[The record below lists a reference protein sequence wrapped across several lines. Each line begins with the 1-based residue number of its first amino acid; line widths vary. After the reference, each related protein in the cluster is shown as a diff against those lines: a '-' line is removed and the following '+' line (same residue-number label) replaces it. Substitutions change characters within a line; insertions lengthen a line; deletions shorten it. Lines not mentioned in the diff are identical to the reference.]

1 MFFLESRIARDK
13 TGLPTAHRGVPPGL
27 IWKFKFGRWPRD
39 ALREEMRVF
48 GCATNR
54 LFPFWY
60 IYQMAIR
67 FSMPCFAALKPDA
80 SAREKILTAASEL
93 LLNEGFSTL
102 TQQAV
107 AARAGVRQS
116 HVTYYFPTR
125 NDLLR
130 ATAQFGVETLFD
142 PKVIA
147 EAVISGQSSLD
158 AFRSLLMPDKS
169 DRQWF
174 RLMTGLLI
182 ASDEDPAIRTWL
194 REFDQRILQKLAAGF
209 AAVGVAITVDQLHFL
224 HAAFI
229 GALHLDMQEQS
240 NASFARVERTVA
252 MALDLMLPPTCAEP
266 VQPTHNP
273 NEHPLHTSHVKR
285 I

>member
-1 MFFLESRIARDK
+1 
-13 TGLPTAHRGVPPGL
+13 
-27 IWKFKFGRWPRD
+27 
-39 ALREEMRVF
+39 
-48 GCATNR
+48 
-54 LFPFWY
+54 
-60 IYQMAIR
+60 MAIR
-67 FSMPCFAALKPDA
+67 FSIPCFAALRPDA

-130 ATAQFGVETLFD
+130 ATAQYGVETLLD
-142 PKVIA
+142 PKAIA
-147 EAVISGQSSLD
+147 SATAAGQPSLEAL
-158 AFRSLLMPDKS
+158 RMLLMPDKS

-182 ASDEDPAIRTWL
+182 ASDEDESIRPWL
-194 REFDQRILQKLAAGF
+194 REFDARILQKLAAGF
-209 AAVGVAITVDQLHFL
+209 AAVGIAITVDQQHFL
-224 HAAFI
+224 HSTFI

-240 NASFARVERTVA
+240 DASFARVERTVA
-252 MALDLMLPPTCAEP
+252 MALDLVLPPPSSPSLSEKTKPARNRHNR
-266 VQPTHNP
+266 HNP
-273 NEHPLHTSHVKR
+273 HERPLPKRYVKTV
-285 I
+285 

>member
-1 MFFLESRIARDK
+1 MVLVAQPSDLCDLVY
-13 TGLPTAHRGVPPGL
+13 LPNM
-27 IWKFKFGRWPRD
+27 
-39 ALREEMRVF
+39 ALRF
-48 GCATNR
+48 
-54 LFPFWY
+54 
-60 IYQMAIR
+60 AI
-67 FSMPCFAALKPDA
+67 PCFAALAPDA

-93 LLNEGFSTL
+93 LLNDGFSTL

-130 ATAQFGVETLFD
+130 ATAQFGVEALLD
-142 PKVIA
+142 PIA
-147 EAVISGQSSLD
+147 SIGDGGAPSID
-158 AFRSLLMPDKS
+158 ALRQLLMPDKS

-182 ASDEDPAIRTWL
+182 ASDEDASIRPWL
-194 REFDQRILQKLAAGF
+194 REFDERVLKKIAIGF
-209 AAVGVAITVDQLHFL
+209 AAVGVDITVDQLHFL

-240 NASFARVERTVA
+240 DESFARVERTVA
-252 MALDLMLPPTCAEP
+252 MALDLVLPSSPQNIE
-266 VQPTHNP
+266 THHRLGKLVGDDLASLGASIAP
-273 NEHPLHTSHVKR
+273 KPAFTR
-285 I
+285 

>member
-1 MFFLESRIARDK
+1 
-13 TGLPTAHRGVPPGL
+13 
-27 IWKFKFGRWPRD
+27 
-39 ALREEMRVF
+39 
-48 GCATNR
+48 
-54 LFPFWY
+54 
-60 IYQMAIR
+60 MAIR
-67 FSMPCFAALKPDA
+67 LSIPCFAALRPDA

-93 LLNEGFSTL
+93 LLSEGFSSL

-130 ATAQFGVETLFD
+130 ATAQFGVETLLD
-142 PKVIA
+142 PTAIA
-147 EAVISGQSSLD
+147 NAAAAGEPSIE
-158 AFRSLLMPDKS
+158 AFRKLLMPDRS

-182 ASDEDPAIRTWL
+182 ASDEDPSIRPWL
-194 REFDQRILQKLAAGF
+194 REFDERILQKLEAGF
-209 AAVGVAITVDQLHFL
+209 AAVGITITVDQQRFL

-240 NASFARVERTVA
+240 EESFARVERTVE
-252 MALDLMLPPTCAEP
+252 MALDMILPKSAPMSLTAGPLETSP
-266 VQPTHNP
+266 SLTHHHQ
-273 NEHPLHTSHVKR
+273 ERPLHKSHVKSV
-285 I
+285 

>member
-1 MFFLESRIARDK
+1 
-13 TGLPTAHRGVPPGL
+13 
-27 IWKFKFGRWPRD
+27 
-39 ALREEMRVF
+39 
-48 GCATNR
+48 
-54 LFPFWY
+54 
-60 IYQMAIR
+60 
-67 FSMPCFAALKPDA
+67 MPCFAALRPDA

-93 LLNEGFSTL
+93 LLTEGFSAL

-130 ATAQFGVETLFD
+130 ATAQFGVETLLD
-142 PKVIA
+142 PTA
-147 EAVISGQSSLD
+147 LANATAVDQPSL
-158 AFRSLLMPDKS
+158 ASFRTLLMPDKS

-182 ASDEDPAIRTWL
+182 ASDEDESIRPWL
-194 REFDQRILQKLAAGF
+194 REFDERILQKLAAGF
-209 AAVGVAITVDQLHFL
+209 AAVGVAITVDQQHFL

-240 NASFARVERTVA
+240 DESFARVERTVA
-252 MALDLMLPPTCAEP
+252 MALDMVLPPAPSLYEKTKPQSAP
-266 VQPTHNP
+266 NP
-273 NEHPLHTSHVKR
+273 HERPLHKSHVKTV
-285 I
+285 